1 MAFNDK
7 IKANQGQYNLDRQS
21 AKISEISSKELYKY
35 QY

>member
-7 IKANQGQYNLDRQS
+7 IKANQGQYKLDRQS

-35 QY
+35 HY